1 MDVLTQLK
9 QATEILKLAHK
20 NVAESASLL
29 ARDKSNLA
37 SNENHVILEGLEGKN
52 ETERK
57 ARLAEAT
64 LHDRVVLERSEAAHR
79 EAQLALTLAE
89 LDYKLAR
96 EALSLH
102 RAQLLAR
109 VPVEAVA

>member
-9 QATEILKLAHK
+9 SATETLKLAHK
-20 NVAESASLL
+20 NVTESAGLL

-37 SNENHVILEGLEGKN
+37 ANENHVILQGLEGKN

-57 ARLAEAT
+57 ARLADAT

-79 EAQLALTLAE
+79 EAQLALTLAD

-96 EALSLH
+96 EAAALH
-102 RAQLLAR
+102 RAELLAR
-109 VPVEAVA
+109 APIAAD